1 MILTMAQPLASI
13 VVITYNSSKY
23 VLETLESIK
32 SQTYKNIELIISD
45 DCSADNTV
53 ELTRSWLEANKSRF
67 VRTELITVDKNT
79 GIAPNCNRGC
89 QAVRGNWI
97 KLVAGD
103 DLLLDNCIFD
113 NIAFINSSTDNP
125 QIVYSDIKV
134 IDESSHCIGD
144 IAISGFFSLA
154 SVKDQYQSLLTGF
167 FGFAPSCFFSRRLYE
182 SVGGYDEQFP
192 FLEDYPFAYKVSKS
206 GNYFYSFPI
215 ATVAYRTGGI
225 SSNRVSKIIDV
236 RLLKSILLFYRR
248 VLFKDRAFSYPIQ
261 TWHDILVFIKWSVGY
276 YCFNNRRSILF
287 NLFAKALD
295 FFDIHFWLCKL
306 RK

>member
-53 ELTRSWLEANKSRF
+53 ELTRNWLEANKSRF

-134 IDESSHCIGD
+134 IDESSRFLGD
-144 IAISGFFSLA
+144 IKISRFFSLA
-154 SVKDQYQSLLTGF
+154 SAKEQYQSLLCKF
-167 FGFAPSCFFSRRLYE
+167 FGVTPSAFFSKDLYDA
-182 SVGGYDEQFP
+182 VGGYDERFP
-192 FLEDYPFAYKVSKS
+192 FMEDYPFTYKASKS
-206 GNYFYSFPI
+206 GYYFYSFPI
-215 ATVAYRTGGI
+215 ATVAYRSGGI
-225 SSNRVSKIIDV
+225 CSNGASKIIDI
-236 RLLKSILLFYRR
+236 RFLKSQLRFYRL
-248 VLFKDRAFSYPIQ
+248 VLFRDRSFRYPIQ
-261 TWHDILVFIKWSVGY
+261 TWHDVLLFFNWSVGY
-276 YCFNNRRSILF
+276 YCFNNKRSFLYKLF
-287 NLFAKALD
+287 SKALD
-295 FFDIHFWLCKL
+295 IVDIHFWLAKL
-306 RK
+306 RS